1 MESKEK
7 RREREREREGYELW
21 SFWVGAVCAFSRLFV
36 GGARS
41 TASLFLMTR
50 NTRRHC
56 SSLFKKEDEYKRHGS
71 KLLWEMTTDGCPSP
85 WKKEKETESFDVP
98 CDRSATTT
106 TIDRKSPPNMS
117 CYFPLCLPL
126 HNSLPGKG
134 EFFFSFI
141 IYILTIETQSLSSD
155 LTGPW
160 NAHVSEFSCIL
171 WKKCRIRK
179 RKWESNFA
187 LGLRGVCLG
196 EKKYRTGRFPP
207 LIALM
212 FFLEEEEEKK

>member
-134 EFFFSFI
+134 EIFFFFYYIHFDDRDTI
-141 IYILTIETQSLSSD
+141 IIEWFDGSLKCTCVGIQ
-155 LTGPW
+155 LYPM
-160 NAHVSEFSCIL
+160 
-171 WKKCRIRK
+171 KK
-179 RKWESNFA
+179 
-187 LGLRGVCLG
+187 
-196 EKKYRTGRFPP
+196 
-207 LIALM
+207 M
-212 FFLEEEEEKK
+212 